1 MGTAF
6 EGGNSHCVVLQ
17 CMYCI
22 RWWAGD
28 AGGGIHPQF
37 IPYRQLTDDEKR
49 VDRDRAQ
56 ELMRYIQT
64 SGFRI
69 IGYVRHFQ

>member
-1 MGTAF
+1 MCHGDALYAF
-6 EGGNSHCVVLQ
+6 TFHLLTYLLTYLL
-17 CMYCI
+17 MF
-22 RWWAGD
+22 

-49 VDRDRAQ
+49 ADRDRAQ
-56 ELMRYIQT
+56 ELMRYMQT

-69 IGYVRHFQ
+69 IG